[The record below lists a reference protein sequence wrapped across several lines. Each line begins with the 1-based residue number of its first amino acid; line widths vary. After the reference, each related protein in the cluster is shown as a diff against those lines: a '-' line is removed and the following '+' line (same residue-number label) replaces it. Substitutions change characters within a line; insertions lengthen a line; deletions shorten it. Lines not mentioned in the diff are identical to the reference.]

1 MKIILEDQSSKY
13 YSQYTIDMQKK
24 YSDILTEYLP
34 GFLEEMSRY
43 GFKLTRSETEKV
55 EIRVFALSH
64 KDMNFSKK
72 KDLPYELRTSLKQGY
87 WKYFNSLFNKD
98 ITNLFKLYDKQFKQK
113 KKLEWKKL
121 EIYKFLFHVFVAYT
135 DINESGEKND

>member
-1 MKIILEDQSSKY
+1 MKIVLEDQSSKY

-43 GFKLTRSETEKV
+43 GFKLARSETEEV

-72 KDLPYELRTSLKQGY
+72 DLPYEVRTSLKQGHG
-87 WKYFNSLFNKD
+87 KNFNSLYNKD
-98 ITNLFKLYDKQFKQK
+98 IAELFKLYDKQFKQK
-113 KKLEWKKL
+113 KKLEWKKR

-135 DINESGEKND
+135 DINESREKND